1 MKKAF
6 YFFLVCVLFSGCSVY
21 RIDSVDTA
29 LDFYPPKDSVE
40 KVVYLEK
47 IDKPFELIAI
57 VTVTTER
64 THSFDEILAK
74 IKHEA
79 AVLGGDAITDL
90 KTDAAGTWG
99 VVKAP
104 KLFENAYIRARY
116 SAKVVV
122 FK

>member
-1 MKKAF
+1 MKKALSCI
-6 YFFLVCVLFSGCSVY
+6 LVCLLFSGCSMY
-21 RIDSVDTA
+21 RIDSVDTT
-29 LDFYPPKDSVE
+29 LDFYPPKDSDE

-47 IDKPFELIAI
+47 IDKPFEVISV

-64 THSFDEILAK
+64 THSFEEILEK

-99 VVKAP
+99 ALKAP
-104 KLFENAYIRARY
+104 KLLENAYIHARY

-122 FK
+122 LK